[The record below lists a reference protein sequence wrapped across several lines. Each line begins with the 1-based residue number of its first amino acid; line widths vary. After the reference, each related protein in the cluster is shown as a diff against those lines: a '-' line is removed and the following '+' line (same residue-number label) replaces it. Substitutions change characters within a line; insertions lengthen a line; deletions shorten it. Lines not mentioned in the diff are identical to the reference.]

1 VTARRFVPFLLWRAL
16 QAVPVVAGILT
27 LTFIL
32 IHLAPGD
39 PVYMMAG
46 EGGDA
51 EYYAA
56 MRARYGLDRPLP
68 LQYARYMRAALGGDF
83 GYSYAYQRPVVD
95 VILDRAPATLL
106 LSGAA
111 LLLAVTAGVTLGAL
125 TALAPHTGLDVGL
138 RVATSAVFAAPVF
151 WTGQL
156 LLLAFAVILPVF
168 PVGGLSSLRGAS
180 GSPSTDVLWHLAL
193 PALCLSLGFLAVLA
207 RVLRSS
213 VLLEAGREYV
223 RAARARGD
231 SRVRAALAHA
241 LPNAL
246 IPSITLVGHQAG
258 NLLTGAGLVE
268 VVFGWPG
275 MGRLLLD
282 ASSQRDYPLVIAVLL
297 AVSFIVVTANVV
309 TDSVYVV
316 VDPRI
321 ER

>member
-1 VTARRFVPFLLWRAL
+1 MTARRFALFLLWRAL

-27 LTFIL
+27 LTFVL

-46 EGGDA
+46 EGGDTH
-51 EYYAA
+51 YYAA
-56 MRARYGLDRPLP
+56 MRARYGLDQPLP
-68 LQYARYMRAALGGDF
+68 VQYARYLRAALTGDF
-83 GYSYAYQRPVVD
+83 GYSYEYQRPVVD
-95 VILDRAPATLL
+95 VVLDRAPATLL
-106 LSGAA
+106 LTGAA
-111 LLLAVTAGVTLGAL
+111 LLLAIAAGTMLGTVTAL
-125 TALAPHTGLDVGL
+125 TPHGWLDVGL
-138 RVATSAVFAAPVF
+138 RMATSAMFAAPVF

-156 LLLAFAVILPVF
+156 LLLAFAVAIPVF
-168 PVGGLSSLRGAS
+168 PVGGLTSLRGNT
-180 GSPSTDVLWHLAL
+180 GSPAADVLWHLAL
-193 PALCLSLGFLAVLA
+193 PALCLSLGFLAVLG

-213 VLLEAGREYV
+213 VLLETSREYV

-246 IPSITLVGHQAG
+246 IPSITLVGHHAG

-282 ASSQRDYPLVIAVLL
+282 ASAGRDYPLVIAVLL
-297 AVSFIVVTANVV
+297 AVSFVVVTANVV

-321 ER
+321 DA

>member
-1 VTARRFVPFLLWRAL
+1 MTMRRFVPFLAWRAL

-27 LTFIL
+27 LTFAL

-46 EGGDA
+46 EGGDEA
-51 EYYAA
+51 YYTE
-56 MRARYGLDRPLP
+56 MRARYGLDQPLP
-68 LQYARYMRAALGGDF
+68 VRYVRYVRAAVGGDF
-83 GYSYAYQRPVVD
+83 GYSYEYQRPVVD
-95 VILDRAPATLL
+95 VVLDRAPATLL

-111 LLLAVTAGVTLGAL
+111 LLLAVGAGVTLGAVA
-125 TALAPHTGLDVGL
+125 ALAPHSWIDVGL
-138 RVATSAVFAAPVF
+138 RVTTSAVFAAPVF

-156 LLLAFAVILPVF
+156 LLLAFAVAIPVF
-168 PVGGLSSLRGAS
+168 PVGGLTSLRGEVAS
-180 GSPSTDVLWHLAL
+180 AWGDVLWHLTL
-193 PALCLSLGFLAVLA
+193 PALCLSLGFLAVLG

-213 VLLEAGREYV
+213 VLIEVGREYV

-246 IPSITLVGHQAG
+246 IPAITLVGHQTG
-258 NLLTGAGLVE
+258 NLLTGAGLAE

-282 ASSQRDYPLVIAVLL
+282 ASAQRDYPLVIAVLL
-297 AVSFIVVTANVV
+297 AVSLIVVAANVV
-309 TDSVYVV
+309 TDAMYVV

-321 ER
+321 ES